1 MDEERKKARFKFS
14 VASSVNPARNEP
26 VLLTDE
32 LIENVRLA
40 AEIGYP
46 ALEIHVQNPETVN
59 VEELKATCKKYNIK
73 ISGIATG
80 LAYAKE
86 GLCLIH
92 EDEKIQREAVERLKR
107 FVDLAARID
116 SCLLIGRLKGDIK
129 DMEEYDRWEAVLA
142 ENLRQ
147 AADYAKKKGV
157 TLMLEAINRYE
168 SNYMNKA
175 GEIADF
181 IRRYELPATKVLVDV
196 FHMNIEEA
204 SIEDSI
210 RKNIDALGYFHIAD
224 SNRMYPGA
232 GHVELKPVFDALAD
246 LGYEGYVSL
255 ECLRI
260 PDGITAAREGLK
272 YLLEV

>member
-92 EDEKIQREAVERLKR
+92 EDEKIQREAVELSLIHIYGSCAYSREKR
-107 FVDLAARID
+107 
-116 SCLLIGRLKGDIK
+116 
-129 DMEEYDRWEAVLA
+129 
-142 ENLRQ
+142 
-147 AADYAKKKGV
+147 
-157 TLMLEAINRYE
+157 
-168 SNYMNKA
+168 
-175 GEIADF
+175 
-181 IRRYELPATKVLVDV
+181 P
-196 FHMNIEEA
+196 
-204 SIEDSI
+204 
-210 RKNIDALGYFHIAD
+210 
-224 SNRMYPGA
+224 
-232 GHVELKPVFDALAD
+232 
-246 LGYEGYVSL
+246 
-255 ECLRI
+255 
-260 PDGITAAREGLK
+260 
-272 YLLEV
+272 